1 MPRTKEQNNAIKIE
15 KKHKIMSIALH
26 LFAED
31 GYVHTSIDK
40 IATHAGI
47 SKGLMY
53 TYFRSKDDLLREI
66 IHKGA
71 ETMSANLFPENM
83 STEDLIDGVEKML
96 DGIEAHK
103 GFFKL
108 YTALSVQPGVS
119 QKVGYIVDANIDFQH
134 LIEYMQKYYGDR
146 AQEEI
151 LLISAIT
158 KGYSLLA
165 LYGSNQRLVPIE
177 PLKDTIM
184 NFVKERYSYNK

>member
-15 KKHKIMSIALH
+15 KKQKIMSIALH

-31 GYVHTSIDK
+31 GYVHTSIEK

-53 TYFRSKDDLLREI
+53 SYFRSKDDLLREI

-71 ETMSANLFPENM
+71 ETISGNLFPENM
-83 STEDLIDGVEKML
+83 SAEELIDGVEKML

-119 QKVGYIVDANIDFQH
+119 QKVGYIVDTNIDFHH
-134 LIEYMQKYYGDR
+134 LIEYMQQHCGDK
-146 AQEEI
+146 AHEEV
-151 LLISAIT
+151 LLLSAIM

-165 LYGSNQRLVPIE
+165 LYGSSQRLVSIE
-177 PLKDTIM
+177 PLKETIM
-184 NFVKERYSYNK
+184 NFIRERYSNI